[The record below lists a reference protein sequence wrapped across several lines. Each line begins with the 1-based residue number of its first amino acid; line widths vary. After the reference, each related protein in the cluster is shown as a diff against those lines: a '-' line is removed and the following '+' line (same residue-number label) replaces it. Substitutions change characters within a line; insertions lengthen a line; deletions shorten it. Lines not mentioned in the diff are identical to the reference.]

1 MLRLEKFARAPEN
14 TALKG
19 PELENLCNN
28 RVTKSE
34 YDKEP
39 VKTGTRRIYSR

>member
-28 RVTKSE
+28 RVFQIAWQVYVE
-34 YDKEP
+34 F
-39 VKTGTRRIYSR
+39 VKKAGK